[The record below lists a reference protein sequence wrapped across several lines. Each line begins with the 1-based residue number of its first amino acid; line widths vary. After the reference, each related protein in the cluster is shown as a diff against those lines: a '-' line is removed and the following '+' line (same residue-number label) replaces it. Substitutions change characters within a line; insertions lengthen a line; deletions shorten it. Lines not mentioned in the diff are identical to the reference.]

1 MSEPNKLYVYH
12 GSHELFDLAIPK
24 RQIRKGLNPDLNGEK
39 YITVFDDISFHAT
52 PYKWIAL
59 NYICQCQNVIYQGKE
74 YWHATGVDLRKYKE
88 EIEVFGVESLEK
100 SLEVLFGQ
108 GGYLF
113 TFNAE
118 DFIHQ
123 EGLGIN
129 EVIAKSPV
137 KPISIER
144 IDNPV
149 SEIKKLG
156 IPFVFKD
163 LMLPENNW

>member
-1 MSEPNKLYVYH
+1 MNESSKLYVYH

-24 RQIRKGLNPDLNGEK
+24 RQVRKGLNPDPNGEK

-59 NYICQCQNVIYQGKE
+59 NYICQCQNILYQGKE
-74 YWHATGVDLRKYKE
+74 YWYATGVDLREYKE
-88 EIEVFGVESLEK
+88 EIEIYGVESLEK
-100 SLEVLFGQ
+100 SLEILFGQ

-113 TFNAE
+113 TFDAK

-137 KPISIER
+137 TPISVER
-144 IDNPV
+144 IDDPV

-156 IPFVFKD
+156 IPFIFKD
-163 LMLPENNW
+163 LTLPENNW